1 MKKHVLIIASLAI
14 FLLGVF
20 GTVQAQSLTNI
31 EIENAVKK
39 DGKYAILAQSSR
51 HLTGAVLAGA
61 EIKED
66 FPDVQ
71 FVVGMAGPVVKELA
85 EDESLK
91 ETVETVKK
99 NGIKLIVCEFAM
111 NRLNVKKTDYDA
123 YIQTTPNVYRYMF
136 GIQEIGFKILSL

>member
-1 MKKHVLIIASLAI
+1 MITVLISL
-14 FLLGVF
+14 LLGIF
-20 GTVQAQSLTNI
+20 GTVQARSLTNI
-31 EIENAVKK
+31 EIENAIRK

-51 HLTGAVLAGA
+51 HLTGAVIVGA
-61 EIKED
+61 EIKKD

-91 ETVETVKK
+91 ETVETAKK

-111 NRLNVKKTDYDA
+111 NRLNVKKTDYDS
-123 YIQTTPNVYRYMF
+123 YIQTTPNVYRFMF

>member
-85 EDESLK
+85 EDEDLK
-91 ETVETVKK
+91 EAVETAKRY
-99 NGIKLIVCEFAM
+99 GIKLIVCEFAM
-111 NRLNVKKTDYDA
+111 NRLNVKKTDYDG

-136 GIQEIGFKILSL
+136 GIQEVGFKILSL